1 MAHEPKLTVYKIIL
15 KPITKTKDNTFRDL
29 FNSTLYQGKVDDKN
43 TDGVIMGDLL
53 QQFFK
58 KVDTDKYI
66 KDEGSQKAFTTYQE
80 TLGDG
85 QTKTNVELDIANQ
98 IIHGQLYGGPYGRRR
113 QKSNIDDKKKKEDFN
128 KNDIIVDQYYFM
140 LHTPLNSNVG
150 VLMIH
155 SYSDDKIDNAFKSFL
170 QNSLFCYDT
179 TFKAPKIEP
188 FVPDSIKADF
198 REGAVVNYLTY
209 TSPFVGKVFDEHEE
223 LLEDEEFTVIIKVK
237 SKKKHTVGVLEK
249 LRKSIGEKEV
259 LGKPLKDYLKQTVGV
274 RNEDKN
280 LSTIFKVESEIR
292 PVILLKN
299 YNIAINADNIP
310 DFDQIH
316 KFALDLLK
324 EVKTSINPLNA
335 IQQH

>member
-15 KPITKTKDNTFRDL
+15 KPITKTKENTFRDL

-43 TDGVIMGDLL
+43 TDNIVMADLL
-53 QQFFK
+53 QQFFQ

-66 KDEGSQKAFTTYQE
+66 KDEISQKAFTTYQE

-85 QTKTNVELDIANQ
+85 KTVTNVELDIPRQ

-113 QKSNIDDKKKKEDFN
+113 QKSNIDDKQKKEEFN

-155 SYSDDKIDNAFKSFL
+155 SYSDDKIDNAFKAFL
-170 QNSLFCYDT
+170 QTTLLCYDT

-198 REGAVVNYLTY
+198 RDGAVVNYLTY
-209 TSPFVGKVFDEHEE
+209 SSPFVGKVFDEHEE
-223 LLEDEEFTVIIKVK
+223 LLEDEEFTVLIKVK

-249 LRKSIGEKEV
+249 LRQSIGKKEV
-259 LGKPLKDYLKQTVGV
+259 LGKPLNDYTKQTIGV
-274 RNEDKN
+274 KNEGKN

-299 YNIAINADNIP
+299 YKIDVNADNIP
-310 DFDQIH
+310 NFDQIH
-316 KFALDLLK
+316 KFALGLLQ
-324 EVKTSINPLNA
+324 EVKISINPINA
-335 IQQH
+335 VQQH